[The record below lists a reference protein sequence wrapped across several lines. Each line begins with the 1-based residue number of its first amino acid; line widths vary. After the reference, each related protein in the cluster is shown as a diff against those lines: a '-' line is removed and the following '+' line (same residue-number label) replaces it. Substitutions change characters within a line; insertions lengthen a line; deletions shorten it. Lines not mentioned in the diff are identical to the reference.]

1 MTERI
6 VVTGSTPG
14 RITPITTMMNTPM
27 RHVRRSIAAVRIRS
41 RTSPSTNTGTSN
53 ASATP
58 ISTKPTN
65 R

>member
-14 RITPITTMMNTPM
+14 RITPITTITNTPT
-27 RHVRRSIAAVRIRS
+27 RQVRRSIAAVMIRS

-58 ISTKPTN
+58 IRTKLTK